1 MSDENQSRQA
11 RLIIPVWGDVYVAK
25 LISVTIPALLAPNN
39 LPALC
44 GEFDVELVLVTESR
58 QFDRIR
64 NSRAFQ
70 AGEKVCPIRLIG
82 LDDLMTNRSGDYG
95 MMLTYALFRGFADL
109 GERMTRTYLLFLNTD
124 FILADGSLRQLG
136 KLMRQGKRLIHAP
149 SYRVNLEDVFPQL
162 EARVDPLLGSLAVG
176 PRDMV
181 RVALANR
188 HRTVRARTVNQRL
201 CYQTYQDQFYWYVDE
216 QTLIGYQWPVAL
228 IAIMPERVVTEPL
241 MFWDFGFIPEAAPTA
256 EPYFI
261 GDSDEFFMIEL
272 QTRSSGQEM
281 IRLGG
286 ASLDEIAATLGLY
299 ATKEHQQ
306 SGQELLTI
314 HAGDLPDNMEEVVAE
329 SRAYMAEVVRRLPPP
344 VSHANHPRL
353 GQWFEETKR
362 RLQAE
367 AEMATGATAA
377 TVRASFAA
385 STLFAVQ
392 KLHCL
397 LCGTQPSVNKF
408 HPLWLDYFP
417 IVQKLD
423 DWHAGGKRRILW
435 VGSFDSAFDAILGRR
450 INPAVLL
457 LASLNGPTPEP
468 AESTESAPYDACL
481 CELNLAEVLSL
492 ESLYAKLRPL
502 IKDEG
507 EILVSIKTSKGI
519 FDGAASLLEQAKYPD
534 VDVSDMHFY
543 GTSVTA
549 LFRKLALPALR
560 PIPTRTF
567 VRTLLVMLLIIASP
581 LVWLANMLAM
591 RRNSAKFF
599 PTWWAAL
606 IYFKISR
613 ARTTRG
619 SAKGVAP

>member
-1 MSDENQSRQA
+1 MIGENQRRQA
-11 RLIIPVWGDVYVAK
+11 RLIIPVWGDVYVGK

-39 LPALC
+39 LAALC
-44 GEFDVELVLVTESR
+44 AEFDVELVLVTETR

-70 AGEKVCPIRLIG
+70 AGEKLCSIRLIG
-82 LDDLMTNRSGDYG
+82 LDDLISNRSGDYG

-109 GERMTRTYLLFLNTD
+109 GEQMTKTYLLFLNTD

-162 EARVDPLLGSLAVG
+162 EARVDPSSGSLAVG

-181 RVALANR
+181 RIALANR

-201 CYQTYQDQFYWYVDE
+201 CYQTYQDQFYWYVNE
-216 QTLIGYQWPVAL
+216 ETLIGYQWPVAL
-228 IAIMPERVVTEPL
+228 VAIKPERVVTDPL
-241 MFWDFGFIPEAAPTA
+241 MFWDFGFIPEAMPTA

-299 ATKEHQQ
+299 ATKEHRQ
-306 SGQELLTI
+306 SGQQLLTI
-314 HAGDLPDNMEEVVAE
+314 HSGDLPNNMEEAVAE
-329 SRAYMAEVVRRLPPP
+329 SRAYMAEIVRRLPPP
-344 VSHANHPRL
+344 VSHVNHPRL

-362 RLQAE
+362 RRRA
-367 AEMATGATAA
+367 GARGAIVPTAH
-377 TVRASFAA
+377 ASFVV

-397 LCGTQPSVNKF
+397 LCGVPPKVNRF
-408 HPLWLDYFP
+408 HPLWLDYFS
-417 IVQKLD
+417 VARKLD
-423 DWHAGGKRRILW
+423 EWRASGKNRILW
-435 VGSFDSAFDAILGRR
+435 VGSFDSAFDATLGRR
-450 INPAVLL
+450 INPTAL
-457 LASLNGPTPEP
+457 SMSGLNGSTS
-468 AESTESAPYDACL
+468 ESTDNTESAPYDACL
-481 CELNLAEVLSL
+481 CEMNLAETLSL
-492 ESLYAKLRPL
+492 DSLYAKLRPL

-507 EILVSIKTSKGI
+507 EILVCIKTNKGI
-519 FDGAASLLEQAKYPD
+519 FDGAATLLEQAKYPD

-543 GTSVTA
+543 GTGVTA
-549 LFRKLALPALR
+549 LFRNLALPALR
-560 PIPTRTF
+560 PIPTRIF
-567 VRTLLVMLLIIASP
+567 ARTLLVILLIIASP
-581 LVWLANMLAM
+581 LIWLANTVAS
-591 RRNSAKFF
+591 RRNSAKFL
-599 PTWWAAL
+599 PTWCTAV
-606 IYFKISR
+606 INFKILR
-613 ARTTRG
+613 A
-619 SAKGVAP
+619 